1 MILDNLTDEEKYFA
15 SRVRE
20 YFKEAA
26 NGGRVRF
33 VGFLD
38 GRRQEIAKEIAAR
51 ERYGK
56 YMLYGGYD
64 GSERKYLG
72 VFPEYMD
79 GDAESFPITVL
90 TLTFRKE
97 ESLSHRDFLGA
108 VLGLGIKRECVGD
121 ILVGEDR
128 CVIFLSDA
136 VGELVK
142 SELEKV
148 GRAGVKVE
156 EGIVGELPEGARY
169 EEISAT
175 AASARLDCIIAL
187 LLNVSREKSAQIIKS
202 GAVAV
207 NFEEIKRVADEVCD
221 GDIISVRASGRYV
234 IDSVGEQTKKGRI
247 KVKARKNK

>member
-1 MILDNLTDEEKYFA
+1 MILENLTDEEKYFA
-15 SRVRE
+15 SRVTE

-38 GRRQEIAKEIAAR
+38 GRRQEIVKAIAAR
-51 ERYGK
+51 ERYRK
-56 YMLYGGYD
+56 YMLYGGHE

-79 GDAESFPITVL
+79 EDEEYFPIVAL
-90 TLTFRKE
+90 TLNFRKE
-97 ESLSHRDFLGA
+97 DLLSHRDFLGA

-121 ILVGEDR
+121 ILVGEGK
-128 CVIFLSDA
+128 CVIFLSESSA
-136 VGELVK
+136 ELVK
-142 SELEKV
+142 NELEKV
-148 GRAGVKVE
+148 GRAGVKIE
-156 EGIVGELPEGARY
+156 EGAIGELPEGAGY
-169 EEISAT
+169 EEISGT

-187 LLNVSREKSAQIIKS
+187 LLNVSRERSAHIIKS
-202 GAVAV
+202 GAVSV
-207 NFEEIKRVADEVCD
+207 NFEEIKRVADDVCD
-221 GDIISVRASGRYV
+221 GDIISVRSSGRYV